1 MSSNNRIFYACQ
13 AVAITNHGDDSVEA
27 INGSDMVYGLQSVGM
42 TTNFNLEQ
50 AFELGQIEIY
60 ENIEGTPDIEVTLEK
75 VLDGRPL
82 IYHMASTGIATAG
95 ATGLVARSKERCDLR
110 LGIYSEGNNSV
121 SQADAADNGGKPEV
135 EVYCSGLYIS
145 SISYTI
151 PVDGNATESVTLV
164 GNNKTWLTG
173 GDVKIQDGSVVKF
186 NGNDEPLMGV
196 AGSASGGIVRREDV
210 LLSGSILPKS
220 IRGVV
225 GSGYANAL
233 NTTDGSNR
241 VHVQNFSVST
251 DFGREDILELGRKTP
266 YSRPANFPIEVSCE
280 IEAITTSGDFV
291 AAYEFGDDTLY
302 NTVDS
307 GNNTSNEIIYLCV
320 RQGYG
325 WDLGNKNRL
334 ASVSYGGGDA
344 GGGNATCSYSY
355 TNFNDLDVQSIRH
368 GHPAFGFGGVKNGAT
383 GDFAANV
390 GQGVFP
396 QNLYGGFTN

>member
-1 MSSNNRIFYACQ
+1 MSTNNRIFYACQ
-13 AVAITNHGDDSVEA
+13 AVVISNQGDETILKPHAVHG
-27 INGSDMVYGLQSVGM
+27 IQSVGM

-75 VLDGRPL
+75 VLDGKPL
-82 IYHMASTGIATAG
+82 IYHMASTGVDGTDAS
-95 ATGLVARSKERCDLR
+95 GLVARSKQQCDLR
-110 LGIYSEGNNSV
+110 LGIYDETQNSV
-121 SQADAADNGGKPEV
+121 AAGNVLPEV
-135 EVYCSGLYIS
+135 EVYCSGLFVS

-164 GNNKTWLTG
+164 GNNKTWLTDG
-173 GDVKIQDGSVVKF
+173 NGKISIVTVEDF
-186 NGNDEPLMGV
+186 NGNDKPLEGV
-196 AGSASGGIVRREDV
+196 PGHASGGIVRREDV
-210 LLSGSILPKS
+210 LISGSILPQS
-220 IRGVV
+220 IRGVI
-225 GSGYANAL
+225 GSGYSNAF
-233 NTTDGSNR
+233 NHTTNKNR

-266 YSRPANFPIEVSCE
+266 YTRPANFPIEISCE
-280 IEAITTSGDFV
+280 IEAITSSGDFV
-291 AAYEFGDDTLY
+291 SAYEYGDSNLFT
-302 NTVDS
+302 TVDS
-307 GNNTSNEIIYLCV
+307 GNNTQNEIIYVSV

-355 TNFNDLDVQSIRH
+355 TNFNDLDVQNIVQDC
-368 GHPAFGFGGVKNGAT
+368 PFGFGALKNGAEGAT
-383 GDFAANV
+383 KFSLDV

-396 QNLYGGFTN
+396 TNLYTSIT